1 MNIRTR
7 RFLNLP
13 GRAVEEMLEGYAAAH
28 SDIISLSDGLV
39 VRAVPKP
46 QGHVGLVIG
55 NGSGHEPAMIGWVGE
70 GLFDVNVPGP
80 VFSSPGPAG
89 ILAGIKAADRGGG
102 VLLLVS
108 SHAGDIMNATLAIAE
123 AEDEGIRNVEMVVLY
138 DDVASAPKD
147 RITDRRGGAGLF
159 FVWKTVGAMAER
171 GGSLHDCAR
180 IARKTRDRT
189 RSLSAAVGTVAHPI
203 SGQPLG
209 DPSAASVSVGMG
221 VHGEPGARLGEDV
234 QADEIAEMMIGRLV
248 DDAALSDG
256 DRVGLLLNNAGSL
269 TLMEM
274 SILYRGAAAA
284 LAGRGI
290 ETVRSW
296 IGPYAT
302 TLDMA
307 GFAFAV
313 CDMDDELLELYDAPA
328 RGAGLTLLGREEDST
343 PVDREMAAR
352 LIVATARSIGEHKD
366 ELSRLD
372 AVAGDGDHGVNMSV
386 AFAEAER
393 RAGDP
398 TRTTAAAVFEAAG
411 RSFHQTVGGSAGA
424 LFGAFFGALSS
435 WLAKVAVP
443 ETADLVAGLRKG
455 LDRVTRLGGAVP
467 GHKTMVDALSP
478 ALEAAEDM
486 VARRASPTRVMA
498 AAAEAARTGADATA
512 AMYPKAGRAR
522 YSPESSVGSED
533 PGAITVALMFE
544 AWAEEL
550 SDR

>member
-1 MNIRTR
+1 MSIRTR

-13 GRAVEEMLEGYAAAH
+13 ENAVQEMLEGYAAAH
-28 SDIISLSDGLV
+28 SGIIRLADGLV

-46 QGHVGLVIG
+46 QGYVGVVIG

-80 VFSSPGPAG
+80 VFSSPGPGG
-89 ILAGIKAADRGGG
+89 ILAGIKAADRGRG

-108 SHAGDIMNATLAIAE
+108 SHAGDIMNASLAIAD
-123 AEDEGIRNVEMVVLY
+123 AEDEGIEDVEMVVLY
-138 DDVASAPKD
+138 DDVASAPRD
-147 RITDRRGGAGLF
+147 RITERRGGAGLF
-159 FVWKTVGAMAER
+159 FVWKTVGAIAER
-171 GGSLHDCAR
+171 GGSLRECAR
-180 IARKTRDRT
+180 VARKTRDRT
-189 RSLSAAVGTVAHPI
+189 RSLSAAVGTVAHPV

-209 DPSAASVSVGMG
+209 DPADTSVSVGMG
-221 VHGEPGARLGEDV
+221 VHGEPGARLGEEV
-234 QADEIAEMMIGRLV
+234 QADDISGMMISRLV
-248 DDAALSDG
+248 DDAGLVEG

-269 TLMEM
+269 TLMEL

-284 LAGRGI
+284 LAGRGV
-290 ETVRSW
+290 EVVRSW

-313 CDMDDELLELYDAPA
+313 CKMDDELLELYDAPA
-328 RGAGLTLLGREEDST
+328 TGAGFTM
-343 PVDREMAAR
+343 VDEADGMTFIDRDVAAR
-352 LIVATARSIGEHKD
+352 LIAAASLAVTEHRD

-386 AFAEAER
+386 ALAEAER
-393 RAGDP
+393 RAADQA
-398 TRTTAAAVFEAAG
+398 RATAAAVFEAAG

-424 LFGAFFGALSS
+424 LFGAFFGALST

-443 ETADLVAGLRKG
+443 ETADFVAGMRKG
-455 LDRVTRLGGAVP
+455 LDRVRRLGGAAP

-486 VARRASPTRVMA
+486 VARRASFTRVMS
-498 AAAEAARTGADATA
+498 AAAEAARRGADSTA
-512 AMYPKAGRAR
+512 AMTPKAGRAR
-522 YSPESSVGSED
+522 YAPESSLGSED
-533 PGAITVALMFE
+533 PGAVSVALMFE
-544 AWAEEL
+544 AWAGEL
-550 SDR
+550 RDR